1 MTILTKFD
9 NTLESARLL
18 DKNDELSAYRDYF
31 HIPKNKQNQDVI
43 YLAGNSLGLAPK
55 ICSEYINEVL
65 SDWRDYGVEG
75 HFKAKNAWMPY
86 HELVTEGLSNLTKAV
101 PNEVVAMNSLTVN
114 LHLML
119 VSFYRPNSNR
129 YKILIESNTFPSDK
143 YAVASQ
149 ARFHGYDDKD
159 AIIEFKSSNGDLIIP
174 TVDII
179 DTIEKNKDILALI
192 LIGQPNYLTG
202 QAFDLDP
209 IIEMARKYKIPIGL
223 NLAHGI
229 GNLNLDLHALNVDF
243 AVWCSYK
250 YLNSGPGGIAGL
262 FIHERH
268 HRDVDRP
275 KFCGWWGHNQRNR
288 FTMPGNFESEP
299 GAYGYQLSNPP
310 IFQLAALRAS
320 LDIFNKAK
328 IDNLRR
334 KSINLTNYLEFLL
347 KNNPKT
353 QALIKVITPSSYLER
368 GSQLSLQILNT
379 NKNFVENLQQNGIIA
394 DFREPDIIRFA
405 PVALYNTYTDVYN
418 CVKILGDIL

>member
-275 KFCGWWGHNQRNR
+275 KFCGWWGHNQHNR